1 MKTYHSKP
9 AEVDRKW
16 YIVDADGMVLGRLA
30 SRIAAILRGKH
41 KPTFSPHLD
50 SGDFVIVINAEKVRV
65 TGKKEEQKIY
75 FRHTE
80 YPGGDRYTTLSQM
93 RNKHPER
100 IIRHAVKG
108 MLPRGPLGYRQ
119 IRKLKV
125 YAGSEHPHEAQ
136 RPLPLPA

>member
-9 AEVDRKW
+9 EEVDRKW
-16 YIVDADGMVLGRLA
+16 YIVDADGMILGRLA
-30 SRIAAILRGKH
+30 ARIASILRGKH

-50 SGDFVIVINAEKVRV
+50 SGDFVIVINAEKVQV

-93 RNKHPER
+93 RRKHPER

-119 IRKLKV
+119 IRKLKI
-125 YAGSEHPHEAQ
+125 YTGSKHPHEAQ
-136 RPLPLPA
+136 RPMPLPV

>member
-1 MKTYHSKP
+1 VKTYHSKP
-9 AEVDRKW
+9 DEVDRKW

-30 SRIAAILRGKH
+30 SRVAAILRGKH

-65 TGKKEEQKIY
+65 TGKKEQQKIY

-93 RNKHPER
+93 RSKHPER

-119 IRKLKV
+119 IRKLKI
-125 YAGSEHPHEAQ
+125 YAGNEHPHVAQ
-136 RPLPLPA
+136 RPMPLPV